1 MVVKTLRY
9 VAHTNNASL
18 VFTMK
23 DDESLVSK
31 FKGIL
36 NFSLFNGR
44 LNKVAVTDYAKPIIV
59 PAGLDQLQH
68 IGTVNVPFYGNYP
81 LTRKGR

>member
-9 VAHTNNASL
+9 IAHVNNASL
-18 VFTMK
+18 VFTSK

-31 FKGIL
+31 FKSVL

-44 LNKVAVTDYAKPIIV
+44 LNKAAFTDYSKPVLI
-59 PAGLDQLQH
+59 PAGMDQLQH
-68 IGTVNVPFYGNYP
+68 IGTINVRSSSFVN
-81 LTRKGR
+81 